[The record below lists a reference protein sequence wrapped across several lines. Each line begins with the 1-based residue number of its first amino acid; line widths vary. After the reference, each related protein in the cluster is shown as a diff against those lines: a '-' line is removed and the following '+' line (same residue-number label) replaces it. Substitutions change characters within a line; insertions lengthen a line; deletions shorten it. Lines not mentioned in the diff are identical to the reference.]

1 MITNTL
7 EKYSIYF
14 IEINTCFHSAT
25 TRFLSIPHANMSNNT
40 LKTNVLR
47 IYTKVYYLVHKD
59 KYFTYLQIYIHL
71 LQIYIYIITL
81 LKHKYKVYIY
91 K

>member
-25 TRFLSIPHANMSNNT
+25 TRFLSIPHANTSNNT

-47 IYTKVYYLVHKD
+47 IYAKVYYLAHKD
-59 KYFTYLQIYIHL
+59 KHLTYLQIYIQL
-71 LQIYIYIITL
+71 LQIHIYIFTL

>member
-14 IEINTCFHSAT
+14 IEINTYFHSAA
-25 TRFLSIPHANMSNNT
+25 TRFLSIPHANITYNT
-40 LKTNVLR
+40 LKTNTLR
-47 IYTKVYYLVHKD
+47 KYIKVYYLTHKD
-59 KYFTYLQIYIHL
+59 EHFIYLQIYIHL
-71 LQIYIYIITL
+71 LRIYIYVFTL

>member
-7 EKYSIYF
+7 EEYSICF
-14 IEINTCFHSAT
+14 IEINTYFHSVT
-25 TRFLSIPHANMSNNT
+25 TRFLSIPRANMSNNT
-40 LKTNVLR
+40 LETNILR
-47 IYTKVYYLVHKD
+47 KYIKVYYLVHKD

-71 LQIYIYIITL
+71 LQIYIYVFTL

>member
-25 TRFLSIPHANMSNNT
+25 TRFLSIPHANTSNNI
-40 LKTNVLR
+40 LKTNILR
-47 IYTKVYYLVHKD
+47 KYIKAYYLIHKG
-59 KYFTYLQIYIHL
+59 KHFTYLQIYIHL
-71 LQIYIYIITL
+71 SQIHIYIFTL